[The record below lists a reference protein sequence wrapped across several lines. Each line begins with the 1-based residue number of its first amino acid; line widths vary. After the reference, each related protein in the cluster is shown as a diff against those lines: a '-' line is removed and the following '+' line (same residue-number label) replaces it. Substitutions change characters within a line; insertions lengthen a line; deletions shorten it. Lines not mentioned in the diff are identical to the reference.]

1 MGNRDNDDRPQ
12 DPGQRNAP
20 RPSNRRRQGPPD
32 DRLTTILPAVRDDR
46 APRRSDPIDEVKA
59 ALAGPPS
66 APLRRDAI
74 DEVKAALDSRGPASG
89 RQQRAGS
96 GGRPPGGP

>member
-1 MGNRDNDDRPQ
+1 
-12 DPGQRNAP
+12 
-20 RPSNRRRQGPPD
+20 
-32 DRLTTILPAVRDDR
+32 
-46 APRRSDPIDEVKA
+46 SDPIDEVKA

-96 GGRPPGGP
+96 GGRPPGGPPPPPRPGRPGGSDGPGRRAAGPWR